1 MRPEIS
7 FLIVER
13 LPEVYVYRG
22 FTIEI
27 RNAVC
32 KQIHLPII
40 ECPSWIDNRRSAS
53 RERLIRGSGIGSRI
67 RVWLRYL

>member
-40 ECPSWIDNRRSAS
+40 ECPSWIDNRGSVQRKSGRRCRS
-53 RERLIRGSGIGSRI
+53 